1 MPIDGTNIICH
12 INYLRY
18 MVEILCPHCEGEI
31 ELDDDAKGEFACPLC
46 DGEFEWNM
54 DVKDS
59 FESKGNNNITFTTDF
74 RDMPAV
80 PTVAG
85 IAFCLWMGLV
95 IGMGLIAMVGGL
107 MVSSIESGLGT
118 GTSFGAIFVIISI
131 VVIGVGIIGMIFG
144 IRVAKDRDFTSL
156 IVITVISGVL
166 LLLNIIAYEDGGD
179 IPSII
184 IAVLFV
190 IGNMCCIFVPILKA
204 QFTGVLA
211 VRNSNA
217 LT

>member
-1 MPIDGTNIICH
+1 M
-12 INYLRY
+12 
-18 MVEILCPHCEGEI
+18 
-31 ELDDDAKGEFACPLC
+31 
-46 DGEFEWNM
+46 
-54 DVKDS
+54 
-59 FESKGNNNITFTTDF
+59 
-74 RDMPAV
+74 
-80 PTVAG
+80 
-85 IAFCLWMGLV
+85 
-95 IGMGLIAMVGGL
+95 
-107 MVSSIESGLGT
+107 
-118 GTSFGAIFVIISI
+118 IISV

-156 IVITVISGVL
+156 IVITVISGIL